1 MPDIAF
7 HISSETADTNG
18 HCPSGD
24 RTRITLPID
33 PAIQVPNDAQ
43 PVAWLHNL
51 AFTNAIANVDTADGS
66 NSLVLGTGDG
76 AVKFNKGSA
85 GNPWVGFRYKVTDA
99 TGTVHQMGIVA
110 PLTKEH
116 GMTSEVEWSGIPATM
131 DGMALAEVY
140 KTINDCFKVAL
151 GTTAYVSKSFQN
163 KPNMTQP
170 SAAILNDGTIKVL
183 PCPLPGSS
191 ASGILVY
198 TGVTASGNNVTV
210 TATPNTKIGKATNS
224 TALTNALTTHEF
236 QLMTTAQINQT
247 VSAVI
252 RNGVAA
258 DAYSSAVSVF
268 DALGGGPIS
277 TSDANAIWSDR
288 NSFGG
293 TEAVVTSGTTTFGLY
308 PDSTANITL
317 NIPIGSYEL
326 DGFERAIARQAKANA
341 TLWAAVTKAQAHGTV
356 LADPDDDTQWEA
368 AVSGKAVDGTVYTM
382 IVRLIGDTEVN
393 RCILQCALGVHVYSG
408 GLLTIVLGFDST
420 QLGIGTEGPA
430 QITATNAAKVDRTRA
445 VVFHAPTL
453 AAGSYSTEGK
463 KGGSALAMIPVTA
476 KVGDVQ
482 SWEAEVPVRV
492 PSGIAGTSVTHLTVF
507 LSNEDGESLNLLA
520 DRWSAQLIL
529 SY

>member
-1 MPDIAF
+1 M
-7 HISSETADTNG
+7 
-18 HCPSGD
+18 
-24 RTRITLPID
+24 
-33 PAIQVPNDAQ
+33 
-43 PVAWLHNL
+43 
-51 AFTNAIANVDTADGS
+51 
-66 NSLVLGTGDG
+66 
-76 AVKFNKGSA
+76 
-85 GNPWVGFRYKVTDA
+85 
-99 TGTVHQMGIVA
+99 
-110 PLTKEH
+110 
-116 GMTSEVEWSGIPATM
+116 
-131 DGMALAEVY
+131 
-140 KTINDCFKVAL
+140 
-151 GTTAYVSKSFQN
+151 
-163 KPNMTQP
+163 
-170 SAAILNDGTIKVL
+170 
-183 PCPLPGSS
+183 
-191 ASGILVY
+191 Y

-430 QITATNAAKVDRTRA
+430 QITAISPSLTLPACDQSHLFVAWVEPLCPNRPVCEDRSRHGPQLYSQRQFEITSTRC
-445 VVFHAPTL
+445 P
-453 AAGSYSTEGK
+453 
-463 KGGSALAMIPVTA
+463 
-476 KVGDVQ
+476 
-482 SWEAEVPVRV
+482 AER
-492 PSGIAGTSVTHLTVF
+492 SNMLRIRSV
-507 LSNEDGESLNLLA
+507 S
-520 DRWSAQLIL
+520 I
-529 SY
+529 